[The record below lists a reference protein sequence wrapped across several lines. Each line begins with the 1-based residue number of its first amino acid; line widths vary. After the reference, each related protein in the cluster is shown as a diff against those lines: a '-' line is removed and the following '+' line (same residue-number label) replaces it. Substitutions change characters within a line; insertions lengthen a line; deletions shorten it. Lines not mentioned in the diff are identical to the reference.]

1 MTGVVLLDFLGRL
14 KEFFSKLLDKWKGLP
29 TASKILFGGI
39 VVSIIVVIVI
49 MAIVLAAPGYV
60 PLVSGLTEEQAG
72 YIVQQL
78 DAMGIKYKVEPGRIL
93 VSKRYNVYEL
103 RMRLASA
110 GILGPMTRGFEILD
124 QQSLG
129 ATSFDRQV
137 RYQIALQ
144 GELERSIMTISGV
157 KSARVHL
164 TLPKYTYYVRG
175 EMVEP
180 RASVL
185 VVLEPGKDLSQ
196 TQIKGIMQLVA
207 GAVEGLKLENVRVI
221 DQYSRVLSDRVTS
234 SAEML
239 VAADRT
245 ELKMNLE
252 SYYAKKIKQT
262 LEAVFGAGRVEVIPD
277 IKLDWEKIER
287 QITKYE
293 PITRQG
299 GLIRSQEQ
307 ESEKS
312 VNIPPTGGP
321 VGTEANIP
329 PTYPSLTPQGTATY
343 ERTRT
348 ITNYELSSI
357 VENLVQNKEGE
368 IRSVSLSVIID
379 ASSSVFS
386 GFNETEMN
394 RWARI
399 VSDLVEKG
407 IGASSSE
414 QNLSVSVAFLPFD
427 RSLEEEFRKSQ
438 LELEQRRRYTAMM
451 LGLSLLAGLSFLLIY
466 LIILQVRRVKARRA
480 IEARKA
486 KMEEELKRMLE
497 EEKVK
502 EVPLSPEEKALQELR
517 ENLEKVFKQDPEE
530 VASVIKLWLVE
541 RGT

>member
-1 MTGVVLLDFLGRL
+1 MVLLDFLKTL
-14 KEFFSKLLDKWKGLP
+14 KAFFAKLLDKWKGLP
-29 TASKILFGGI
+29 TASKILFGGTL
-39 VVSIIVVIVI
+39 VSIIVVIVV
-49 MAIVLAAPGYV
+49 MAVVLAAPGYV

-78 DAMGIKYKVEPGRIL
+78 DAMGVKYRVEPGRIL
-93 VSKRYNVYEL
+93 ISKRYNVYEL

-277 IKLDWEKIER
+277 IKLDWEKVER

-312 VNIPPTGGP
+312 VNMPTTGGP

-329 PTYPSLTPQGTATY
+329 PLTP
-343 ERTRT
+343 
-348 ITNYELSSI
+348 
-357 VENLVQNKEGE
+357 V
-368 IRSVSLSVIID
+368 
-379 ASSSVFS
+379 
-386 GFNETEMN
+386 
-394 RWARI
+394 
-399 VSDLVEKG
+399 
-407 IGASSSE
+407 
-414 QNLSVSVAFLPFD
+414 
-427 RSLEEEFRKSQ
+427 
-438 LELEQRRRYTAMM
+438 
-451 LGLSLLAGLSFLLIY
+451 
-466 LIILQVRRVKARRA
+466 
-480 IEARKA
+480 
-486 KMEEELKRMLE
+486 
-497 EEKVK
+497 
-502 EVPLSPEEKALQELR
+502 
-517 ENLEKVFKQDPEE
+517 
-530 VASVIKLWLVE
+530 
-541 RGT
+541 

>member
-1 MTGVVLLDFLGRL
+1 MIPLDFFRNVR
-14 KEFFSKLLDKWKGLP
+14 EFFTKLLDRWKGLP
-29 TASKILFGGI
+29 TASKVLFGGTFI
-39 VVSIIVVIVI
+39 AILVVIVI
-49 MAIVLAAPGYV
+49 MIVVLAAPGYV
-60 PLVSGLTEEQAG
+60 PLVSGLSEEQAG

-78 DAMGIKYKVEPGRIL
+78 DAMGIRYRVEPGRIL
-93 VSKRYNVYEL
+93 VSKKYNVYEL

-110 GILGPMTRGFEILD
+110 GILGPTTRGFEILD

-175 EMVEP
+175 EMAEP

-185 VVLEPGKDLSQ
+185 VVLEPGKDLTQ
-196 TQIKGIMQLVA
+196 AQIKGIMQLVA

-252 SYYAKKIKQT
+252 NYYAKKVKQT
-262 LEAVFGAGRVEVIPD
+262 LEAVFGVGRVEVIPD
-277 IKLDWEKIER
+277 VKLNWEKIER

-293 PITRQG
+293 PVTRQG

-307 ESEKS
+307 ETEKS
-312 VNIPPTGGP
+312 VNMPSVGGP
-321 VGTEANIP
+321 VGIESNVP
-329 PTYPSLTPQGTATY
+329 PTYPSLTQQGTSTY

-357 VENLVQNKEGE
+357 VENIVQNKEGE
-368 IRSVSLSVIID
+368 IQTVSLSVIID
-379 ASSSVFS
+379 ASSTVFS
-386 GFNETEMN
+386 GFSETEMS
-394 RWARI
+394 RWAKI

-407 IGASSSE
+407 VGASSSE
-414 QNLSVSVAFLPFD
+414 QNLSISVAFLPFD
-427 RSLEEEFRKSQ
+427 RSLEEEFRRSQ
-438 LELEQRRRYTAMM
+438 LELEQRRRYVTMM
-451 LGLSLLAGLSFLLIY
+451 IGFSLLAGLSFLLVY
-466 LIILQVRRVKARRA
+466 LIVLQARRVRARKA
-480 IEARKA
+480 IEARKVR
-486 KMEEELKRMLE
+486 MEEELKRILE
-497 EEKVK
+497 QEKVK

-530 VASVIKLWLVE
+530 VANVIKLWLVE
-541 RGT
+541 RGI

>member
-1 MTGVVLLDFLGRL
+1 MDFLKTL
-14 KEFFSKLLDKWKGLP
+14 KAFFAKLLDKWKGLP
-29 TASKILFGGI
+29 TASKILFGGTL
-39 VVSIIVVIVI
+39 VSIIVVIVV
-49 MAIVLAAPGYV
+49 MAVVLAAPGYV

-78 DAMGIKYKVEPGRIL
+78 DAMGVKYRVEPGRIL
-93 VSKRYNVYEL
+93 ISKRYNVYEL

-277 IKLDWEKIER
+277 IKLDWEKVER

-312 VNIPPTGGP
+312 VNMPTTGGP

-379 ASSSVFS
+379 ASSSVFN
-386 GFNETEMN
+386 GFSETEMN
-394 RWARI
+394 KWATI

-438 LELEQRRRYTAMM
+438 LELEQRRRYTTMM

-466 LIILQVRRVKARRA
+466 LIILQVRRAKARKA
-480 IEARKA
+480 IEARKVR
-486 KMEEELKRMLE
+486 MEEELKRMLE
-497 EEKVK
+497 EEKTK

-517 ENLEKVFKQDPEE
+517 ENLEKVFKEDPEE

>member
-1 MTGVVLLDFLGRL
+1 VVLLDFLKTL
-14 KEFFSKLLDKWKGLP
+14 KAFFAKLLDKWKGLP
-29 TASKILFGGI
+29 TASKILFGGTL
-39 VVSIIVVIVI
+39 VSIIVVIVV
-49 MAIVLAAPGYV
+49 MAVVLAAPGYV

-78 DAMGIKYKVEPGRIL
+78 DAMGVKYRVEPGRIL
-93 VSKRYNVYEL
+93 ISKRYNVYEL

-277 IKLDWEKIER
+277 IKLDWEKVER

-312 VNIPPTGGP
+312 VNMPTTGGP

-379 ASSSVFS
+379 ASSSVFN
-386 GFNETEMN
+386 GFSETEMN
-394 RWARI
+394 KWATI

-438 LELEQRRRYTAMM
+438 LELEQRRRYTTMM

-466 LIILQVRRVKARRA
+466 LIILQVRRAKARKA
-480 IEARKA
+480 IEARKVR
-486 KMEEELKRMLE
+486 MEEELKRMLE
-497 EEKVK
+497 EEKTK

-517 ENLEKVFKQDPEE
+517 ENLEKVFKEDPEE

>member
-1 MTGVVLLDFLGRL
+1 VVLLDFLGRL

-78 DAMGIKYKVEPGRIL
+78 DAMGIKYRVEPGRIL

-124 QQSLG
+124 QQSFG

-185 VVLEPGKDLSQ
+185 VVLEPGKDLTQ

-234 SAEML
+234 SIEML

-262 LEAVFGAGRVEVIPD
+262 LEAVFGAGKVEVIPD

-497 EEKVK
+497 EERIE

>member
-1 MTGVVLLDFLGRL
+1 MVLLDFLGRL

-78 DAMGIKYKVEPGRIL
+78 DAMGIKYRVEPGRIL

-124 QQSLG
+124 QQSFG

-185 VVLEPGKDLSQ
+185 VVLEPGKDLTQ

-234 SAEML
+234 SIEML

-262 LEAVFGAGRVEVIPD
+262 LEAVFGAGKVEVIPD

-497 EEKVK
+497 EERIE

>member
-1 MTGVVLLDFLGRL
+1 MVLLDFLKTL
-14 KEFFSKLLDKWKGLP
+14 KAFFAKLLDKWKGLP
-29 TASKILFGGI
+29 TASKILFGGTL
-39 VVSIIVVIVI
+39 VSIIVVIVV
-49 MAIVLAAPGYV
+49 MAVVLAAPGYV

-78 DAMGIKYKVEPGRIL
+78 DAMGVKYRVEPGRIL
-93 VSKRYNVYEL
+93 ISKRYNVYEL

-277 IKLDWEKIER
+277 IKLDWEKVER

-312 VNIPPTGGP
+312 VNMPTTGGP

-379 ASSSVFS
+379 ASSSVFN
-386 GFNETEMN
+386 GFSETEMN
-394 RWARI
+394 KWATI

-438 LELEQRRRYTAMM
+438 LELEQRRRYTTMM

-466 LIILQVRRVKARRA
+466 LIILQVRRAKARKA
-480 IEARKA
+480 IEARKVR
-486 KMEEELKRMLE
+486 MEEELKRMLE
-497 EEKVK
+497 EEKTK

-517 ENLEKVFKQDPEE
+517 ENLEKVFKEDPEE

>member
-1 MTGVVLLDFLGRL
+1 MVLLDFLGRL